1 MTSGTTHRI
10 PGTLP
15 PQATG
20 FVGRQTEIAQVSVA
34 LMESRLVTIVGVGGV
49 GKTRVAMRVAA
60 QTAGRYRDGAQ
71 LVELSAVR
79 DPLLLASTVAAS
91 LGLPA
96 EDARP
101 QLDAVL
107 DYLRERALLLILDTC
122 EHLIDACAALAG
134 AVLSAAPAVTV
145 LATSREPLHLRAE
158 TAFQL
163 RPLPVPDVGDEASDA
178 DAVALFAQ
186 RAAAVVDGFTIT
198 PRNRAHVI
206 EVCRALDGIP
216 LAIEL
221 ATVRLRALPLDQ
233 MASRLDDRFHV
244 LTGGKRGGLARH
256 QTLRA
261 AIEWSHGLCRPAEQ
275 AVWARLS
282 VFAGA
287 FDLDAAAAVC
297 ADDELTGAQVAE
309 AVIALAEKSV
319 LVAEPVAEL
328 EVGAAADTAEAGP
341 FRYRMLDTIRE
352 FGAERL
358 AEFGRVA
365 AARRRLVAHYLALAQ
380 RWGDDPMQDQLE
392 QYRALSREHANL
404 RAAVDY
410 ALGLRGN
417 DSAAIGIATSLM
429 LYWRLSGRLREGEY
443 WLNRVLDRCPR
454 PSPAR
459 ARVLAVRGYV
469 TALLGDLHAAHGDAE
484 AAVAM
489 AIAFGDM
496 AVCGRAYVTLHRTL
510 AWSGNLA
517 EADELAQTA
526 VSCLSS
532 VGDAFGLAAIDVQ
545 TAALHLHSARPDL
558 AIERCAE
565 GIARLPA
572 TEHWATGLLLAGQGL
587 GRLLRGELEDGALAA
602 RRGLSLEYELGD
614 MGSTAYALGT
624 LGFLAAAQGRHERAA
639 LLFGGSA
646 PLWERIGPW
655 YTGTPAL
662 VALHRLS
669 ERAAQDGVGEE
680 RYWQLR
686 ERGAATPLDQI
697 IRFALADVDDLEA
710 ASGACGRTD
719 PGLKP
724 AAGTGA

>member
-10 PGTLP
+10 PGTP
-15 PQATG
+15 PRPATG
-20 FVGRQTEIAQVSVA
+20 FVGRQAEIARVSAA
-34 LMESRLVTIVGVGGV
+34 LMESRLVTIVGAGGV
-49 GKTRVAMRVAA
+49 GKTRLAVRVAA
-60 QTAGRYRDGAQ
+60 QTTNRYPDGVQ
-71 LVELSAVR
+71 LVELSVVR

-101 QLDAVL
+101 QLAAVV

-122 EHLIDACAALAG
+122 EHLIDACAALA
-134 AVLSAAPAVTV
+134 AEVLREAPAVTV
-145 LATSREPLHLRAE
+145 LATSRQPLQLRAE
-158 TAFQL
+158 SALEL
-163 RPLPVPDVGDEASDA
+163 RPLPVPEVDDETSDS

-198 PRNRAHVI
+198 RENRASVI

-244 LTGGKRGGLARH
+244 LTGGKRAGLARH

-261 AIEWSHGLCRPAEQ
+261 AIEWSHDLCTPTEQ
-275 AVWARLS
+275 VVWARLS

-287 FDLDAAAAVC
+287 FDLAAAAVVC
-297 ADDELTGAQVAE
+297 ADDELSGARVVE
-309 AVIALAEKSV
+309 SLIALAEKSV
-319 LVAEPVAEL
+319 LVTEPAAEPE
-328 EVGAAADTAEAGP
+328 AEAEGAE
-341 FRYRMLDTIRE
+341 RTYRMLDTLRE

-365 AARRRLVAHYLALAQ
+365 AVRRRLVAHYLALAQ
-380 RWGDDPMQDQLE
+380 RWGDDPMHEQLP
-392 QYRALSREHANL
+392 QYRALSRAHANL
-404 RAAVDY
+404 RAAIDY

-443 WLNRVLDRCPR
+443 WLNRVLERCPR

-469 TALLGDLHAAHGDAE
+469 TALLGDLHAAQSDGE

-489 AIAFGDM
+489 AIAFGDL
-496 AVCGRAYVTLHRTL
+496 AVCGRGYVTLHRTL

-517 EADELAQTA
+517 EADEMVAAA
-526 VSCLSS
+526 VSCLGS
-532 VGDAFGLAAIDVQ
+532 VGDTLGLAAIDVQ

-572 TEHWATGLLLAGQGL
+572 GEHWATGLLLAGQGL
-587 GRLLRGELEDGALAA
+587 GHLLRGELGDGTVAA

-624 LGFLAAAQGRHERAA
+624 LGILAAAQCRYERTA

-662 VALHRLS
+662 VALHRIS
-669 ERAAQDGVGEE
+669 ERAAQDGLGEE
-680 RYWQLR
+680 RYWGLR
-686 ERGAATPLDQI
+686 ERAAATPLDQI
-697 IRFALADVDDLEA
+697 IRFALADGDDLESG
-710 ASGACGRTD
+710 SGACGQTD
-719 PGLKP
+719 PGLNP
-724 AAGTGA
+724 AYEAGS

>member
-20 FVGRQTEIAQVSVA
+20 FVGRQAEIAQVSVA
-34 LMESRLVTIVGVGGV
+34 LLESRLVTIVGTGGV
-49 GKTRVAMRVAA
+49 GKTRVAVRVAA
-60 QTAGRYRDGAQ
+60 QTAGRYRDGVQ

-134 AVLSAAPAVTV
+134 AVLSGAPAVTL
-145 LATSREPLHLRAE
+145 LATSREPLRMRAE

-163 RPLPVPDVGDEASDA
+163 RPLPVPDVGDEASDS

-244 LTGGKRGGLARH
+244 LTGGKRAGLARH

-261 AIEWSHGLCRPAEQ
+261 AIEWSHDLCTPTEQ
-275 AVWARLS
+275 MVWARLS

-287 FDLDAAAAVC
+287 FDPAAAAAVC
-297 ADDELTGAQVAE
+297 ADDQLSGAQVVE
-309 AVIALAEKSV
+309 SLSALAEKSV
-319 LVAEPVAEL
+319 LVTEPSAEAEPEAEGTD
-328 EVGAAADTAEAGP
+328 GAAPA
-341 FRYRMLDTIRE
+341 RYRMLNTLRE
-352 FGAERL
+352 LGAERL
-358 AEFGRVA
+358 AEFGHVA
-365 AARRRLVAHYLALAQ
+365 AVRRRLVAHYLALAQ
-380 RWGDDPMQDQLE
+380 RWGGDPMQDQHKR
-392 QYRALSREHANL
+392 YRALSSEHANL
-404 RAAVDY
+404 GAAVDY

-469 TALLGDLHAAHGDAE
+469 TALLGDLHAARGDAE

-496 AVCGRAYVTLHRTL
+496 AVCGRAYVALHRTL

-517 EADELAQTA
+517 EADELAETA
-526 VSCLSS
+526 ASCLGS
-532 VGDAFGLAAIDVQ
+532 VGDAFGVAAIDVQ

-565 GIARLPA
+565 GIARVPA
-572 TEHWATGLLLAGQGL
+572 SEHWATGLLLAGQGV
-587 GRLLRGELEDGALAA
+587 GHLLRGELEAGALAA

-614 MGSTAYALGT
+614 VGSTAYALGT

-646 PLWERIGPW
+646 PLWERTGPW
-655 YTGTPAL
+655 YTGAPAL
-662 VALHRLS
+662 VALHRIS
-669 ERAAQDGVGEE
+669 ERTAEDGLGEE

-697 IRFALADVDDLEA
+697 IRFALADVDDLA
-710 ASGACGRTD
+710 AGPVACGRTD

-724 AAGTGA
+724 AYEAGP

>member
-20 FVGRQTEIAQVSVA
+20 LVGRQAEVAQVSVA
-34 LMESRLVTIVGVGGV
+34 LMQSRLVTIVGAGGV
-49 GKTRVAMRVAA
+49 GKTRVAVRVAA
-60 QTAGRYRDGAQ
+60 QTAGRYRDGVH

-101 QLDAVL
+101 QLAAVL

-122 EHLIDACAALAG
+122 EHLIDACAVLA
-134 AVLSAAPAVTV
+134 AEVLREAPAVTM
-145 LATSREPLHLRAE
+145 LATGRQPLGVRGE
-158 TAFQL
+158 STFRL
-163 RPLPVPDVGDEASDA
+163 RPLPVPEVDDEASDC
-178 DAVALFAQ
+178 DAVELFAQ

-198 PRNRAHVI
+198 RENRADVI
-206 EVCRALDGIP
+206 GVCRALDGIP

-233 MASRLDDRFHV
+233 MAGRLDDRFHV
-244 LTGGKRGGLARH
+244 LTGGKRAGLPRH

-261 AIEWSHGLCRPAEQ
+261 AIEWSHDLCTPTEQ

-282 VFAGA
+282 VFAGT
-287 FDLDAAAAVC
+287 FDLAAAATVC
-297 ADDELTGAQVAE
+297 ADDELSRAQVVE
-309 AVIALAEKSV
+309 SVIALADKSV
-319 LVAEPVAEL
+319 LVTEPASDSEAEPES
-328 EVGAAADTAEAGP
+328 EEEGI
-341 FRYRMLDTIRE
+341 RYRMLDTLRE

-365 AARRRLVAHYLALAQ
+365 AVRRRLVAHYLALAQ
-380 RWGDDPMQDQLE
+380 GWGDNPMQEQLR

-404 RAAVDY
+404 RAAIDY

-417 DSAAIGIATSLM
+417 DSAAIAVATSLM

-443 WLNRVLDRCPR
+443 WLNRVLERCPR

-459 ARVLAVRGYV
+459 ARVLAARGYV
-469 TALLGDLHAAHGDAE
+469 TALLGDLPAAQTDAK
-484 AAVAM
+484 AGVAM

-496 AVCGRAYVTLHRTL
+496 RACGRAYVTLHRTL

-517 EADELAQTA
+517 EADETA
-526 VSCLSS
+526 ASAASCLGS
-532 VGDAFGLAAIDVQ
+532 VGDLFGLAALDVQ
-545 TAALHLHSARPDL
+545 TAAQHLHAARPEL

-572 TEHWATGLLLAGQGL
+572 DEHWATGLLLAGQGL
-587 GRLLRGELEDGALAA
+587 GHLLRGELGDGTVAA

-614 MGSTAYALGT
+614 LGGTAYALGT
-624 LGFLAAAQGRHERAA
+624 LGFLAAAQRRYERTA
-639 LLFGGSA
+639 LLFGGST

-662 VALHRLS
+662 VALHRIS
-669 ERAAQDGVGEE
+669 ERAAQDGLGEE

-686 ERGAATPLDQI
+686 ERACATPLDQI
-697 IRFALADVDDLEA
+697 IRFALADDDDLDAE
-710 ASGACGRTD
+710 SGACAE
-719 PGLKP
+719 PGPRLKP
-724 AAGTGA
+724 VPETGA

>member
-20 FVGRQTEIAQVSVA
+20 FVGRQVEVAQVSVA
-34 LMESRLVTIVGVGGV
+34 LLESRLVTIVGTGGV
-49 GKTRVAMRVAA
+49 GKTRVAVRVAA
-60 QTAGRYRDGAQ
+60 QTSGRYPDGVH

-101 QLDAVL
+101 QLAAVL
-107 DYLRERALLLILDTC
+107 DYLRARALLLILDTC
-122 EHLIDACAALAG
+122 EHLVDGCEALA
-134 AVLSAAPAVTV
+134 AEVLRAAPAVTL
-145 LATSREPLHLRAE
+145 LATSRQPLEVRGAS
-158 TAFQL
+158 TFRL
-163 RPLPVPDVGDEASDA
+163 RPLPVPEVGDEASDS

-198 PRNRAHVI
+198 SENRPDVI
-206 EVCRALDGIP
+206 AVCRALDGIP

-221 ATVRLRALPLDQ
+221 ATVRLRALPLGQ

-244 LTGGKRGGLARH
+244 LTGGKRAGRPRH

-261 AIEWSHGLCRPAEQ
+261 TVEWSHDLCTPTEQ
-275 AVWARLS
+275 VLWARLS
-282 VFAGA
+282 VFAGT
-287 FDLDAAAAVC
+287 FDLAAAVSVC
-297 ADDELTGAQVAE
+297 ADDELSPKQVGE
-309 AVIALAEKSV
+309 SLIALAGKSV
-319 LVAEPVAEL
+319 LATEP
-328 EVGAAADTAEAGP
+328 TAEFEADEHA
-341 FRYRMLDTIRE
+341 RYRMLDTLRE
-352 FGAERL
+352 YGAERL

-365 AARRRLVAHYLALAQ
+365 AIRRRLVAHYLALAQ
-380 RWGDDPMQDQLE
+380 RWGDDAMSDQLR
-392 QYRALSREHANL
+392 QYRALRREHANL
-404 RAAVDY
+404 RAAIDY

-417 DSAAIGIATSLM
+417 DSAAISIATSLM

-443 WLNRVLDRCPR
+443 WLSRVLERCPR

-469 TALLGDLHAAHGDAE
+469 TALLGDLHAAHTDAK

-489 AIAFGDM
+489 AIAYGDPT
-496 AVCGRAYVTLHRTL
+496 ACGRGYVTLHRTL

-517 EADELAQTA
+517 EADETGASA
-526 VSCLSS
+526 ASCLGS
-532 VGDAFGLAAIDVQ
+532 VGDAFGLAALDVQ
-545 TAALHLHSARPDL
+545 TAAQHLHAARPDL

-572 TEHWATGLLLAGQGL
+572 DEHWATGLLLAGQGL
-587 GRLLRGELEDGALAA
+587 GQLLRGELGDGTMAA
-602 RRGLSLEYELGD
+602 RRGLALEYELGD
-614 MGSTAYALGT
+614 MGGTAYALGT
-624 LGFLAAAQGRHERAA
+624 LGFLAAAQRRYQRAA

-662 VALHRLS
+662 VALHRIS
-669 ERAAQDGVGEE
+669 ERAAQDGLGEE

-686 ERGAATPLDQI
+686 ERASAAPLDQI
-697 IRFALADVDDLEA
+697 IGFALADVDDLD
-710 ASGACGRTD
+710 ASAGARGEPD
-719 PGLKP
+719 PRLKLVQE
-724 AAGTGA
+724 TGA